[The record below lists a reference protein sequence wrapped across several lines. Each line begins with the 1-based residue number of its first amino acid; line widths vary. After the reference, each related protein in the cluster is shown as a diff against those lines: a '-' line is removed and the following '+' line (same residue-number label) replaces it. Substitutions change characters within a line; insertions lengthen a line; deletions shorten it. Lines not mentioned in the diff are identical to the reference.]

1 VRCSRVKVRKIGA
14 TNSWKANAVADLSQ
28 NPDADAEIIIC
39 FYVLL
44 NSDAWVF
51 CADCLTVITDQQ
63 PASYCRFAAV
73 FSPVYLCM
81 RLCINEAL
89 FHVLDLENATVA
101 YSMHGTVGSLT
112 SAHIDTYPRP
122 ALTCNM

>member
-1 VRCSRVKVRKIGA
+1 MRGYFVL
-14 TNSWKANAVADLSQ
+14 T
-28 NPDADAEIIIC
+28 
-39 FYVLL
+39 VLL
-44 NSDAWVF
+44 SSQISSLLAT
-51 CADCLTVITDQQ
+51 AE
-63 PASYCRFAAV
+63 FAAV

-112 SAHIDTYPRP
+112 SAHKDTYPRP